1 MSERLPYEEHLN
13 KNWQDLPLP
22 DENLA
27 WEDMKR
33 RLEQEDDIRPVAW
46 WRKSCALWGLLLLLL
61 AITSWFIYSA
71 YNKSSDSNQIVTQMP
86 ESMGNGDSSRA
97 EIHSIKKDS
106 GNVYKGQ
113 PDTVTSN
120 VFQGEI
126 ATPNENNI
134 EKSNSIDID
143 ANVEANVN
151 VPGSGKKTRTGKTEN
166 IQRPINNKNRKT
178 SELQTDPVKQLSDT
192 GNDKVPVLN
201 PSKEPNNI
209 SIQPKQDSILNGGHR
224 LKVVDTQATK
234 KIDSVRIVEST
245 PGEAP
250 ELNKKDSAKD
260 RLFRLSAGLAI
271 QQQLPLNGQKAT
283 PYSSSGRKGSL
294 MDYIPSVYFR
304 MTRPEKWFVQAEFKY
319 GAPQLTRQFVFNQ
332 KAVFDSVSN
341 TINTTSERLRK
352 TYYHQLPLTFHVYI
366 VKNWSLGTGIVWNR
380 FSSAVSEQTVSY
392 RVPGTQIDS
401 VVSNEII
408 KSDAD
413 SVFSKN
419 YFQAVFETQFQWKRF
434 SLGGRYA
441 FGLQPYIRFTLPGGQ
456 RQEEKNSSLQL
467 FLRYRLWEK

>member
-13 KNWQDLPLP
+13 NSWQDIPLP

-33 RLEQEDDIRPVAW
+33 RLEQEDEKPPVAW
-46 WRKSCALWGLLLLLL
+46 WRKGCATWGLLLLLV
-61 AITSWFIYSA
+61 AITGWFIYSG
-71 YNKSSDSNQIVTQMP
+71 YIKRRDSNQNFTQTP
-86 ESMGNGDSSRA
+86 VSLSTGDSSRS

-106 GNVYKGQ
+106 GNDYNSQ
-113 PDTVTSN
+113 PDTITSN

-126 ATPNENNI
+126 VTVAGQNI
-134 EKSNSIDID
+134 KKSNSIDID
-143 ANVEANVN
+143 ANVEATVN
-151 VPGSGKKTRTGKTEN
+151 VPGSGRKVN
-166 IQRPINNKNRKT
+166 QIQVEKVPHLKNNRNKEIA
-178 SELQTDPVKQLSDT
+178 ELQPEPVKQLADT
-192 GNDKVPVLN
+192 GSDKVSIQN
-201 PSKEPNNI
+201 PTKEPKNI
-209 SIQPKQDSILNGGHR
+209 PDQPKQDSILKSEQK

-234 KIDSVRIVEST
+234 KIDSVKIVEAT
-245 PGEAP
+245 PGKAP

-260 RLFRLSAGLAI
+260 RSFRLSAGLAI

-294 MDYIPSVYFR
+294 RDYIPSVYFR

-341 TINTTSERLRK
+341 TINTTSESLRK
-352 TYYHQLPLTFHVYI
+352 TYYHQLPLTFHIYI
-366 VKNWSLGTGIVWNR
+366 IKNWSLGTGIVWNR
-380 FSSAVSEQTVSY
+380 FSSAVSEQTISY
-392 RVPGTQIDS
+392 RIPGTQIDS
-401 VVSNEII
+401 VMSKEII

-419 YFQAVFETQFQWKRF
+419 YLQAVFETQIQWKRF

-467 FLRYRLWEK
+467 FLRYRL